1 MEEQVILVDIADRA
15 IGTMEKLAA
24 HREGLLHRAISV
36 FIFDEQGR
44 LLLHQ
49 RAAHKYHS
57 ANLWTNTCCSHPRP
71 GESAMD
77 AAHRRLHEEMG
88 MEADLSFAF
97 TFRYRAA
104 FDNGLTEHEFDHV
117 FVGRSSDPP
126 SPNPAEVASYKW
138 LSQPD
143 IERDVDTCPDSYT
156 EWFKLIYRRAFE
168 WHSTQPFH

>member
-1 MEEQVILVDIADRA
+1 MEEQVILVDEQDRA
-15 IGTMEKLAA
+15 IGTLEKLEA

-36 FIFDEQGR
+36 FIFDDQGR

-71 GESAMD
+71 GESAKD
-77 AAHRRLHEEMG
+77 AAHRRLREEMG

-97 TFRYRAA
+97 SFRYRAV

-117 FVGRSSDPP
+117 FIGRSSGLP
-126 SPNPAEVASYKW
+126 SPNPAEVASYRW
-138 LSQPD
+138 YSRSD
-143 IERDVDTCPDSYT
+143 IEHDIAAHADSYT
-156 EWFKLIYRRAFE
+156 EWFKLVYSRAFD
-168 WHSTQPFH
+168 WLAL